1 MPLTVYSMINLVRS
15 LAEKEALA
23 GRLAGELERVFS
35 DPTATAAQLSFVL
48 RGAVE
53 RLMSARLEV
62 PYVCRGLSLVLLS
75 EDRAVVSVYSYKEY
89 ERVDWEALARD
100 ILADIE
106 EFSGG
111 GRVVQAI
118 LRRAARP

>member
-1 MPLTVYSMINLVRS
+1 M
-15 LAEKEALA
+15 AEREALA

-35 DPTATAAQLSFVL
+35 DPTATAAQLSFTL

-53 RLMSARLEV
+53 RMVSARLEV
-62 PYVCRGLSLVLLS
+62 PYVCRGFSLALLT
-75 EDRAVVSVYSYKEY
+75 EDRAVISVYSFREC

-106 EFSGG
+106 EFAGA
-111 GRVVQAI
+111 RVAEVA
-118 LRRAARP
+118 LKAAARP

>member
-1 MPLTVYSMINLVRS
+1 MINLVRS

-23 GRLAGELERVFS
+23 GRLAEELERVFS

-106 EFSGG
+106 EFTGA
-111 GRVVQAI
+111 RVAEVA
-118 LRRAARP
+118 LKAAVRP

>member
-1 MPLTVYSMINLVRS
+1 MINLVRS
-15 LAEKEALA
+15 LAEREALA
-23 GRLAGELERVFS
+23 ERLAGELERVFS
-35 DPTATAAQLSFVL
+35 DPTATAAQLSYVL

-53 RLMSARLEV
+53 RTVTARLEV
-62 PYVCRGLSLVLLS
+62 PYVCRGFSLALLS
-75 EDRAVVSVYSYKEY
+75 GDCALISVYSYREEEK
-89 ERVDWEALARD
+89 VDWESLARD

-111 GRVVQAI
+111 GRVVEAT

>member
-1 MPLTVYSMINLVRS
+1 MINLVES

-53 RLMSARLEV
+53 RSMTARLEV
-62 PYVCRGLSLVLLS
+62 PYVCRGFSLVLLS
-75 EDRAVVSVYSYKEY
+75 EDRTVVSVYSYKEY
-89 ERVDWEALARD
+89 EEVDWGALARD

-106 EFSGG
+106 EFAGA
-111 GRVVQAI
+111 RVAEVA
-118 LRRAARP
+118 LKAAARP

>member
-1 MPLTVYSMINLVRS
+1 MEV
-15 LAEKEALA
+15 LA

-53 RLMSARLEV
+53 RTVSARLEV
-62 PYVCRGLSLVLLS
+62 PYVCRGFSLVLLT
-75 EDRAVVSVYSYKEY
+75 EDRAVVSVYSYKED
-89 ERVDWEALARD
+89 ERVDWEALARS

-106 EFSGG
+106 EFAGA
-111 GRVVQAI
+111 RVAEVA
-118 LRRAARP
+118 LRAAARP

>member
-23 GRLAGELERVFS
+23 GRLAEELERVFS

-106 EFSGG
+106 EFTGA
-111 GRVVQAI
+111 RVAEVA
-118 LRRAARP
+118 LKAAVRP